1 MEKINY
7 TYENGKKVSYEI
19 KKMKYS
25 DYKKIK
31 NEYPSIYLG
40 EGSETFVSSIEGFLF
55 FPDFYN
61 ADNESSYIKNMHDD
75 NEVNVIL
82 SKTENVLSD
91 FMNKTFKNNSIKKED
106 NFKTYIMY
114 DSNTEMYK
122 IGKSKNPKFRE
133 GTLQSKKPTIDLILI
148 CDKDIEIELHC
159 KFNSKRGRGE
169 WFSLDSDDVLDIIEE
184 YGFYKS

>member
-40 EGSETFVSSIEGFLF
+40 DGNETFVSTIEGFVF
-55 FPDFYN
+55 FPDFNN
-61 ADNESSYIKNMHDD
+61 ADNEGSYIKNMPDEND
-75 NEVNVIL
+75 VNVIIT
-82 SKTENVLSD
+82 KNENVLNEFICD
-91 FMNKTFKNNSIKKED
+91 NFKNNFLKKQD
-106 NFKTYIMY
+106 DFKTYIMY